1 MHTNR
6 TTFIIC
12 QPTHEEEQTLIF
24 ADGSTA
30 AQEAQKEE
38 HASHAQDDVDTSEQ
52 QGVRCYNFPEP
63 CGIHQYPHSHS

>member
-1 MHTNR
+1 MHTNNR

-38 HASHAQDDVDTSEQ
+38 HASHAKDDVDTSE
-52 QGVRCYNFPEP
+52 
-63 CGIHQYPHSHS
+63 